1 MDVVSLKGAKC
12 LRHALVLSTLSGK
25 TLRVEKIRETSERPG
40 LAPRDRDADRR
51 ESYHLPSPFGMS
63 HRLVETTASH
73 PSLRPATDA

>member
-40 LAPRDRDADRR
+40 LTPHEACLLRLI
-51 ESYHLPSPFGMS
+51 EKVTNGTVVEISPS
-63 HRLVETTASH
+63 RKRAI
-73 PSLRPATDA
+73 